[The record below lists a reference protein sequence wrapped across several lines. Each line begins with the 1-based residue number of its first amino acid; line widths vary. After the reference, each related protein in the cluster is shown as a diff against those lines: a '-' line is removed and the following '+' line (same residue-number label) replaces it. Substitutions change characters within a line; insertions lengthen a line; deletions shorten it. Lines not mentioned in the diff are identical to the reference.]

1 MRWDIVEE
9 HLESAAFLWSQRAAR
24 LRSPRALLADLHGL
38 EARLFAHLEGLRRA
52 GPAASERLLEP
63 ALAGDDAEQAAAATL
78 ALASGPAD
86 AAVQKALAA
95 AGAAPPEV
103 AAAIF
108 EALKVAPGDGMDGAL
123 LAALR
128 TTPRALHGLML
139 AALAARR
146 VHPGPMESLVAG
158 PFLRS
163 APAAVLSY
171 ATRVALDVPQEAV
184 TQALRSPSVAERDA
198 GLELGMMLGM
208 PEAFSRCAEVI
219 AGGEEAP
226 GHPLLLWALA
236 APDGAEPLRR
246 ATGNPATAAAA
257 LWAAG
262 FSRDPDLVEPC
273 LELARDPA
281 LARLAGEAF
290 SALTGQAIEGP
301 LVAPRPE
308 DGEGEEPVP
317 DDSPEEELPVPDPQA
332 METRWRER
340 QKKRAAARPAV
351 ALAERLEELEVAPLR
366 RRHALALGL
375 RLSSGGR
382 WQLGSTAL
390 RGVQSAELEA
400 LAREAASGRA
410 PAEARRR
417 GMIEPLPVPRR
428 PAPKATAP
436 DRPAGAALRVL
447 AAAMVS
453 AIGDTAEEGAAA
465 AMAGVRRSAEMDG
478 TMTAGSVEAL
488 EDTGEALAVGH
499 QVPSAVGFE
508 DRGRLLQLGSSALAD
523 LEPVLRTDP
532 HRRTALF
539 VALPSDYYFEQQF
552 EELGEELP
560 PREPGEKILEEMLK
574 LVDLGPMA
582 AVRAYQ
588 ETAVDFARALADA
601 LDGLKRREFDR
612 CVVGAIDSLVDP
624 AVVEALDDL
633 LLLKNEELPARMMP
647 GEAAAF
653 LVVDLEGR
661 GKEGTEA
668 LAWLSGFHSATGP
681 GHRKSGVP
689 PNGKLLASCIKE
701 TLAGAVRPSVLA
713 SHLNGDDRR
722 AMDWGNAQ
730 VRLRASAGLEG
741 VPDLL
746 PAASFGELGAAMGP
760 ASIILATLGPPPE
773 ERGGRCLVWLSGDD
787 GSYAALLV
795 N

>member
-1 MRWDIVEE
+1 MRWDIIEE

-24 LRSPRALLADLHGL
+24 LRSPRAFVADLHGL
-38 EARLFAHLEGLRRA
+38 ETRLSAHLEGLRRA
-52 GPAASERLLEP
+52 GPAVPERLLEP
-63 ALAGDDAEQAAAATL
+63 TLAGDDAELAAAATL
-78 ALASGPAD
+78 ALASGPPD
-86 AAVQKALAA
+86 AAVQKVIAA
-95 AGAAPPEV
+95 AAAAPPEV

-139 AALAARR
+139 SALAARR

-171 ATRVALDVPQEAV
+171 GTRVPLDVPQEAI
-184 TQALRSPSVAERDA
+184 TQALRSTSVAERDA

-208 PEAFSRCAEVI
+208 PEAFSRCAEVS
-219 AGGEEAP
+219 AGGQEAP
-226 GHPLLLWALA
+226 GHPLLLLALA
-236 APDGAEPLRR
+236 APDGAELLRR

-262 FSRDPDLVEPC
+262 FSRDADLVESC
-273 LELARDPA
+273 LAAAREPA

-301 LVAPRPE
+301 LVAPQPE
-308 DGEGEEPVP
+308 AGEDEEPVP

-332 METRWRER
+332 LEAWWREQ
-340 QKKRAAARPAV
+340 QKKRAAARPV
-351 ALAERLEELEVAPLR
+351 LTLAERLEELEATPLR

-375 RLSSGGR
+375 RLASGGR

-390 RGVQSAELEA
+390 RDVQSAELGA

-410 PAEARRR
+410 PARSLR
-417 GMIEPLPVPRR
+417 GTIEPLPVPRR
-428 PAPKATAP
+428 PAPRATPP
-436 DRPAGAALRVL
+436 DRPAGAALRVT

-453 AIGDTAEEGAAA
+453 SIGESAEESAAA
-465 AMAGVRRSAEMDG
+465 AMAGIRRSVEMDG
-478 TMTAGSVEAL
+478 TVTAGSVEAL

-499 QVPSAVGFE
+499 QVLSAIGFQG
-508 DRGRLLQLGSSALAD
+508 RGRLLQLGASALAD
-523 LEPVLRTDP
+523 LEPVLRAEP
-532 HRRTALF
+532 HRRTGLF
-539 VALPSDYYFEQQF
+539 VALSSEYYLDQHAADMDAEPVPH
-552 EELGEELP
+552 EDGKELLAEL
-560 PREPGEKILEEMLK
+560 LK
-574 LVDLGPMA
+574 LVDLGPMVV
-582 AVRAYQ
+582 VRAYQ
-588 ETAVDFARALADA
+588 ETMVDFARALADA
-601 LDGLKRREFDR
+601 LDALKRRELDR
-612 CVVGAIDSLVDP
+612 CVVGAVDSLVDP
-624 AVVEALDDL
+624 VVVQALDNL
-633 LLLKNEELPARMMP
+633 LLLKNEEQPARMMP

-668 LAWLSGFHSATGP
+668 LAWLSGFHAVTGP
-681 GHRKSGVP
+681 GHRKSGLP
-689 PNGKLLASCIKE
+689 PDGKLLASCIQK
-701 TLAGAVRPSVLA
+701 TLAGGGPPGALA

-760 ASIILATLGPPPE
+760 ASVVLAALGPPPE

-787 GSYAALLV
+787 GSYAAVLV